1 MFVHL
6 LLPVEVRLTSIN
18 KIMPTFKFEQ
28 AVKPIPSASEC
39 TMKISRNKAMQRY
52 LREITSEQKLNFSK
66 NSSNAKQGKL

>member
-1 MFVHL
+1 
-6 LLPVEVRLTSIN
+6 
-18 KIMPTFKFEQ
+18 MPTFKFEQ

-66 NSSNAKQGKL
+66 NSSSAKQGKL